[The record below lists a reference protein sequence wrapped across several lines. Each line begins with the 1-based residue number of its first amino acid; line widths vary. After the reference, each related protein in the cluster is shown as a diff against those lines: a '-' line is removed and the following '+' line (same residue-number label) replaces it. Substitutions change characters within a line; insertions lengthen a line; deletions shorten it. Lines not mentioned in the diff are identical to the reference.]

1 MASGEGKAAKNV
13 FTCVEAILEELER
26 ESDAGSCS
34 DASYDSEVEAAFLEG
49 EDPAFDGQ
57 DASELNIDGP
67 ETPTPTLP
75 SQHPHAVRQQRRA
88 QGTKRSASVVFGD
101 PDFDDADSNEE
112 YEAPERAQTSRR
124 KTRGKSS
131 TQGTKYPDE
140 ALKWNDLNVEDVDP
154 VLPPFQPKRIPG
166 PQLAVDRIFGAD
178 GTAERRRCALCNLA
192 GKQVKTPMYCT
203 KCQVPLC
210 SVPGRNCFRR
220 WHIEGHTLRK

>member
-1 MASGEGKAAKNV
+1 MASGEGKATKKV

-49 EDPAFDGQ
+49 EDPAFDG
-57 DASELNIDGP
+57 
-67 ETPTPTLP
+67 
-75 SQHPHAVRQQRRA
+75 
-88 QGTKRSASVVFGD
+88 
-101 PDFDDADSNEE
+101 ADSNEE

-166 PQLAVDRIFGAD
+166 PQLAVDSFCLCL
-178 GTAERRRCALCNLA
+178 TARNHLLMMVVEKSFEGCIRLFKREHEPAVRSRQPWPKRHQGQRPRPDRN
-192 GKQVKTPMYCT
+192 
-203 KCQVPLC
+203 
-210 SVPGRNCFRR
+210 GRPPAPESKPRS
-220 WHIEGHTLRK
+220 

>member
-1 MASGEGKAAKNV
+1 MLDRVAMLVVTLKWKSL
-13 FTCVEAILEELER
+13 FLR
-26 ESDAGSCS
+26 EKT
-34 DASYDSEVEAAFLEG
+34 LR
-49 EDPAFDGQ
+49 
-57 DASELNIDGP
+57 LTDGP

-166 PQLAVDRIFGAD
+166 PQLAVDSLLLGS
-178 GTAERRRCALCNLA
+178 G
-192 GKQVKTPMYCT
+192 QVVSAYVK
-203 KCQVPLC
+203 
-210 SVPGRNCFRR
+210 GD
-220 WHIEGHTLRK
+220 EEA